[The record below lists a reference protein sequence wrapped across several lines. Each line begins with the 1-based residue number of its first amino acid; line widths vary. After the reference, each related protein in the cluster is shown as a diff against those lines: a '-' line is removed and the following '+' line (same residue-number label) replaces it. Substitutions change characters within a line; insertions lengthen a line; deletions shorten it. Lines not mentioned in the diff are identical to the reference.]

1 MAVHTIKGVKLNLD
15 PQQFDDMEL
24 LEQLGEIQDG
34 NPLVFPKVMLRLAG
48 GSKKKRD
55 EIYDALRDKD
65 GRVSV
70 EAASEFFMKA
80 MQAAAPK
87 SPSSQD

>member
-1 MAVHTIKGVKLNLD
+1 MAVHTIKGVELNLG

-24 LEQLGEIQDG
+24 LEQLSEIQDG

-55 EIYDALRDKD
+55 EIYDALRNKD
-65 GRVSV
+65 GRVSI
-70 EAASEFFMKA
+70 EAAQEFLMKA
-80 MQAAAPK
+80 MQAVAPK

>member
-1 MAVHTIKGVKLNLD
+1 MAVHTIKGVKLNLG

-24 LEQLGEIQDG
+24 LEQLSEIKDG

-48 GSKKKRD
+48 GSKAKRD
-55 EIYDALRDKD
+55 EIYDALRNKD
-65 GRVSV
+65 GRVSI
-70 EAASEFFMKA
+70 EAAQEFFMKA
-80 MQAAAPK
+80 MQAVAPK

>member
-1 MAVHTIKGVKLNLD
+1 MAVHTIKGVKLNLG

-24 LEQLGEIQDG
+24 LEQLSEIQDG

-55 EIYDALRDKD
+55 EIYDALRNKD
-65 GRVSV
+65 GRVSI
-70 EAASEFFMKA
+70 AAAQEFFMKA
-80 MQAAAPK
+80 MQAVAPK
-87 SPSSQD
+87 SQSSQD

>member
-1 MAVHTIKGVKLNLD
+1 MAVHTIKGVKLNLG

-24 LEQLGEIQDG
+24 LEQLSEIQDG

-55 EIYDALRDKD
+55 EIYDALD
-65 GRVSV
+65 RVYCHCV
-70 EAASEFFMKA
+70 YVFLLCGGLIRK
-80 MQAAAPK
+80 
-87 SPSSQD
+87 